1 MADDGSWPSG
11 AGPENWEPG
20 DARTRVAIDQLRVA
34 LGAAERRLADP
45 DAEPLSTQTL
55 SGLIQTLEVLARR
68 VAAYEAAAEARANDR
83 AAALERIAERLEI
96 QAEAQAA
103 REAAMS
109 ARLDLMLD
117 QLGKARAE
125 AEGRK
130 TRKEPAAIRMVLVGA
145 SAAAAISVVGAGAA
159 LIAKP
164 ELLPAALPAV
174 LEQLGLRPGL
184 KPAGVTV
191 GPKAAVSAPVP
202 VAPTPQDTYAAVS
215 GALARGEAN
224 ALARLTGLAEAGDA
238 EAQLHLAS
246 LYETGEAGLPQD
258 LGVAR
263 LWTERAART
272 GDRIAMHNLAL
283 FLMQGEGGERDV
295 TQAAVWFRKAAEQG
309 IVDSQYN
316 LGLLY
321 EAGRGVEK
329 NLSEAYRW
337 FSIAANAG
345 DTAAREKQLEVESL
359 LKASERSAL
368 DRAAAGFKPGAS
380 QPAQGQDVIGPAA
393 TVSDTQALL
402 ARKGYYVGPI
412 DGVPSPAFRAAAA
425 AFLRDQDAAAQ

>member
-1 MADDGSWPSG
+1 MADDGSWPQG
-11 AGPENWEPG
+11 ASPESWEPG

-45 DAEPLSTQTL
+45 KAEPLSLETVT
-55 SGLIQTLEVLARR
+55 GLIHTLGALARR

-83 AAALERIAERLEI
+83 TAALERIADRLEA

-125 AEGRK
+125 AEARGGRRDP
-130 TRKEPAAIRMVLVGA
+130 TPIRMVLAGA

-159 LIAKP
+159 LIAQP
-164 ELLPAALPAV
+164 ELLPQALPAV
-174 LEQLGLRPGL
+174 LEHLGLRPGL
-184 KPAGVTV
+184 KPQGATV
-191 GPKAAVSAPVP
+191 RAKAAVSAPVP
-202 VAPTPQDTYAAVS
+202 VAPMPRDTYAAVS

-224 ALARLTGLAEAGDA
+224 ALARLEGLAESGDP

-246 LYETGEAGLPQD
+246 LYETGEGGLPQD

-263 LWTERAART
+263 LWTERAALR
-272 GDRIAMHNLAL
+272 GDRVAMHNLAL
-283 FLMQGEGGERDV
+283 FLMQGEGGERDI
-295 TQAAVWFRKAAEQG
+295 TQAAVWFRKAAEKG

-321 EAGRGVEK
+321 ESGRGVER
-329 NLSEAYRW
+329 NLAEAYRW

-345 DTAAREKQLEVESL
+345 DTAAREKQLQVEDL
-359 LKASERSAL
+359 LKARERSAL
-368 DRAAAGFKPGAS
+368 DKAAAGF
-380 QPAQGQDVIGPAA
+380 
-393 TVSDTQALL
+393 
-402 ARKGYYVGPI
+402 
-412 DGVPSPAFRAAAA
+412 
-425 AFLRDQDAAAQ
+425 LRDREAARP